1 MIKTGGMNVSSLEV
15 EQAIL
20 EIPGVL
26 EVAVVGVSDEVWS
39 EAVVAFVVIKSNDK
53 IDSAKIIS
61 HCKSNLAGYKVPKVV
76 YFKDSLPKDLQGKI
90 LKRILRDELNVP

>member
-1 MIKTGGMNVSSLEV
+1 MR
-15 EQAIL
+15 
-20 EIPGVL
+20 
-26 EVAVVGVSDEVWS
+26 SDEGHYAGFEES
-39 EAVVAFVVIKSNDK
+39 TELHVVKPPRPYFSGQVVIKSNDK

-76 YFKDSLPKDLQGKI
+76 HFRGSLPKDLQGKI